1 MKHSIKAAAIGA
13 LAAFAF
19 SAQAAMVTQWSYSV
33 ATQWVTSGVGAP
45 TFSSGGGSQTVTSSM
60 LSWGSSIGNADPALN
75 SDRSGLKI
83 LNSPQNNTTGGLLT
97 NDVLNPDL
105 VATFQ
110 HVNNSIS
117 GSYATLLTAS
127 VLTTITLTPYA
138 PSGSALAPMPLTFNI
153 NFTETPNT
161 SGSCIPEATSVCD
174 DIFVLTG
181 GNLNQTFAYDGYT
194 YFVSFLDMQSG
205 PLTPLSPQA
214 CTTAGAPVN
223 CLGFW
228 TAEGAS
234 ETVDFGIV
242 ISSTPMSVPEPGVL
256 ALVGLSLLG
265 AAGASRRRRRN

>member
-45 TFSSGGGSQTVTSSM
+45 TFSPGGGSQTVTPSM
-60 LSWGSSIGNADPALN
+60 LSWGSSIGDADPASN
-75 SDRSGLKI
+75 SGRSGLKI

-117 GSYATLLTAS
+117 GSYATLLPAS

-153 NFTETPNT
+153 NFTETPNN
-161 SGSCIPEATSVCD
+161 GSCIPEATSNCD

>member
-1 MKHSIKAAAIGA
+1 
-13 LAAFAF
+13 
-19 SAQAAMVTQWSYSV
+19 
-33 ATQWVTSGVGAP
+33 
-45 TFSSGGGSQTVTSSM
+45 
-60 LSWGSSIGNADPALN
+60 
-75 SDRSGLKI
+75 
-83 LNSPQNNTTGGLLT
+83 
-97 NDVLNPDL
+97 
-105 VATFQ
+105 
-110 HVNNSIS
+110 
-117 GSYATLLTAS
+117 
-127 VLTTITLTPYA
+127 
-138 PSGSALAPMPLTFNI
+138 

-214 CTTAGAPVN
+214 CTAAGAPVN

-242 ISSTPMSVPEPGVL
+242 ISSTPISVPEPGVL

>member
-83 LNSPQNNTTGGLLT
+83 LNSPQNNTPGGLLT

-117 GSYATLLTAS
+117 GDYATLLKAS

-153 NFTETPNT
+153 NFTETPNN
-161 SGSCIPEATSVCD
+161 GSCIPEATSNCD

-214 CTTAGAPVN
+214 CTAAGAPVN

-242 ISSTPMSVPEPGVL
+242 ISSTPISVPEPGVL

>member
-45 TFSSGGGSQTVTSSM
+45 TFSPGGGSQTVTPSM
-60 LSWGSSIGNADPALN
+60 LSWGSSIGDADPASN
-75 SDRSGLKI
+75 SGRSGLKI

-117 GSYATLLTAS
+117 GDYATLLKAS
-127 VLTTITLTPYA
+127 VLTTITLTPHA

-214 CTTAGAPVN
+214 CTAAGAPVN

-242 ISSTPMSVPEPGVL
+242 ISSTPISVPEPGVL

>member
-127 VLTTITLTPYA
+127 VLTTITLTPHA

-214 CTTAGAPVN
+214 CTAAGAPVN

-242 ISSTPMSVPEPGVL
+242 ISSTPISVPEPGVL

>member
-117 GSYATLLTAS
+117 GDYATLLKAS
-127 VLTTITLTPYA
+127 VLTTITLTPHA

>member
-45 TFSSGGGSQTVTSSM
+45 TFSPGGGSQTVTPSM

-153 NFTETPNT
+153 NFTETPNN
-161 SGSCIPEATSVCD
+161 GSCIPEATSNCD

-214 CTTAGAPVN
+214 CTAAGAPVN

>member
-153 NFTETPNT
+153 NFTETPNN
-161 SGSCIPEATSVCD
+161 GSCIPEATSNCD

-214 CTTAGAPVN
+214 CTAAGAPVN

-242 ISSTPMSVPEPGVL
+242 ISSTPISVPEPGVL